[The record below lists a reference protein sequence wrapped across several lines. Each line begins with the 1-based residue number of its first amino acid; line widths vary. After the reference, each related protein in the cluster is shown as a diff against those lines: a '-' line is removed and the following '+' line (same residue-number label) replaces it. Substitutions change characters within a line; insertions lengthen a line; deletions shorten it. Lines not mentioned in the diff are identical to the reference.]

1 MPEITDKIIGII
13 IGGLVLFSVFGS
25 MYVQYVASNPSTAGY
40 CPPYYNAT
48 SLCPSGHTTAYP
60 LIMLMLLIA
69 FLLIVWN
76 AGKSR

>member
-1 MPEITDKIIGII
+1 MAEITDKIIGII

-25 MYVQYVASNPSTAGY
+25 LYVSYVSSNPSTAGY

-48 SLCPSGHTTAYP
+48 SLCPTSHTTGYP
-60 LIMLMLLIA
+60 LIMLMMLVAFILI
-69 FLLIVWN
+69 IWR